1 MNTNNR
7 VAGDLELR
15 SAASIEQMAEVRRF
29 TTGELQ
35 ELKLI
40 HSQMGESSGIKAFRD
55 LRTRLMGL
63 AGGKPF
69 SCMVVSAESGG
80 GSHVAVNLAAAI
92 ALDRTKSSV
101 LVDCNLYSPSVDK
114 YMPVDSGVGLTD
126 FLDDPSV
133 ACEDI
138 VYGTGVARMRAVP
151 VGNNREGGTEKL
163 TSKRMSEFLRELVA
177 RYDDRYIIVDAPPVS
192 RYEAEVRIL
201 SDLCDL
207 VVLVVPYGK
216 VTSIQLEAEI
226 DKIGRSKLAGVVY
239 NEC

>member
-1 MNTNNR
+1 MNSNNEA
-7 VAGDLELR
+7 AGSRTIR
-15 SAASIEQMAEVRRF
+15 SGASIDQMAEVRRF
-29 TTGELQ
+29 TASELQ
-35 ELKLI
+35 ELKI
-40 HSQMGESSGIKAFRD
+40 THQQMGESSGIKAFRD

-69 SCMVVSAESGG
+69 ACMVVSVESGG

-92 ALDRTKSSV
+92 ALDKTKSSV

-114 YMPVDSGVGLTD
+114 YMPVESGFGLTD
-126 FLDDPSV
+126 YLDDPSV
-133 ACEDI
+133 GCEDI

-163 TSKRMSEFLRELVA
+163 TSKRMAEFLTELVT
-177 RYDDRYIIVDAPPVS
+177 RYDDRYVIVDVPPIS

-201 SDLCDL
+201 ADVCDFII
-207 VVLVVPYGK
+207 LVVPYGK
-216 VTSIQLEAEI
+216 VTSLQLEAEI
-226 DKIGRSKLAGVVY
+226 EKIGRSKLAGVVY